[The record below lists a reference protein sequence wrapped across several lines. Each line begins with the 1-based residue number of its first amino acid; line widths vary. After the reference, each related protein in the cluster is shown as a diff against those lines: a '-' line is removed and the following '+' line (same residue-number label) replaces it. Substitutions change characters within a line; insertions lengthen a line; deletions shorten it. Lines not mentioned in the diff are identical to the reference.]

1 MYRNSFL
8 ALMAA
13 LAVGAIVSTPAAAI
27 AEQLPF
33 MAKLTGNANPDFT
46 NFPEVTN
53 HETGEGEATHL
64 GLFLWE
70 DDETA
75 TFTPEGVSVVGT
87 FTMTAA
93 NGDKLY
99 GTFLSSASFDAEG
112 NLIIE
117 GDYEFAGG
125 TGRFEN
131 ATGTGR
137 IDAIGYFSE
146 GFPVEGTF
154 DGTIEY

>member
-1 MYRNSFL
+1 MSSLLLF
-8 ALMAA
+8 AA
-13 LAVGAIVSTPAAAI
+13 VAVSAIVSMPCAGI
-27 AEQLPF
+27 AEVLPF
-33 MAKLTGNANPDFT
+33 KAKLTGNATP
-46 NFPEVTN
+46 NFSGFPIVTN

-75 TFTPEGVSVVGT
+75 TFTPDGVSVVGT

-93 NGDKLY
+93 NGDKLC
-99 GTFLSSASFDAEG
+99 GTFLSSAAFDAEG

-117 GDYEFAGG
+117 GDYLFDGG

-131 ATGTGR
+131 ATGMGKLN
-137 IDAIGYFSE
+137 AIGYFSE